1 MSRLVSRL
9 VSRLSDEPKSS
20 NTHQTI
26 TLRPSPK
33 DKNLTLIHLAGHPID
48 APPLYTVIAAS
59 ENVSVYR
66 GHLAPVNLIGTADSS
81 SMALRGQHLKMRM
94 SQMSGNLSLE
104 WPPTGTLKWKPDMLT
119 GSSLDLSD
127 NSGRNLAEFKSTN
140 MLKPSEKV
148 IEIHVPGDEVFMALV
163 VLSGLA
169 AKAATRKNTEAASE
183 IVQALAG
190 T

>member
-9 VSRLSDEPKSS
+9 VSSLSDEPKSS

-33 DKNLTLIHLAGHPID
+33 DKNLTLIHLAGHPLD

-59 ENVSVYR
+59 DNVSVYR
-66 GHLAPVNLIGTADSS
+66 GNLAPVNLIGTADSS
-81 SMALRGQHLKMRM
+81 SITLHGQQVKVRS
-94 SQMSGNLSLE
+94 SQISGNLSLE
-104 WPPTGTLKWKPDMLT
+104 WPTAGTLKWKPDMLT

-127 NSGRNLAEFKSTN
+127 NFGRNLAKLKSTS

-148 IEIHVPGDEVFMALV
+148 IEILVPCDEVFTASV

-169 AKAATRKNTEAASE
+169 AKAATRKNMEAASE